1 MDGHWK
7 SAVGGLFTIWTPDQ
21 STVGGCT
28 AFETRRGL
36 STWVHWIQAV
46 PAKPTTTEDILTS
59 FHTCLRASAASMIA
73 LGIGFAVLPTAWAD
87 DEAVDPGSPGP
98 IQVAVAPQSDDATA
112 PAVAAC
118 QTFGQV
124 LDGASNYYGSF
135 ADSFEGSDY
144 SDPAVQSSNEVG
156 RTALRQA
163 AGTAMDASNVPGL
176 QPEIAGPM
184 RSWSLGAT
192 ALLVKMG
199 LRIPGDS
206 LNNTATSMNN
216 NAEQVQEACATA
228 GTHA

>member
-1 MDGHWK
+1 
-7 SAVGGLFTIWTPDQ
+7 
-21 STVGGCT
+21 
-28 AFETRRGL
+28 
-36 STWVHWIQAV
+36 
-46 PAKPTTTEDILTS
+46 
-59 FHTCLRASAASMIA
+59 MIA
-73 LGIGFAVLPTAWAD
+73 LGIGFSVLPTALAD
-87 DEAVDPGSPGP
+87 DDAVDPGGP
-98 IQVAVAPQSDDATA
+98 VQVAVAPVQSDDAAA

-118 QTFGQV
+118 SAFGQV

-176 QPEIAGPM
+176 QPEIASPM

-216 NAEQVQEACATA
+216 NAEKVQEACAAA

>member
-1 MDGHWK
+1 M
-7 SAVGGLFTIWTPDQ
+7 
-21 STVGGCT
+21 
-28 AFETRRGL
+28 
-36 STWVHWIQAV
+36 
-46 PAKPTTTEDILTS
+46 TS
-59 FHTCLRASAASMIA
+59 FRTCLRASAALVLA
-73 LGIGFAVLPTAWAD
+73 LGVGFSVLPTAWAD
-87 DEAVDPGSPGP
+87 DDAVDPGSPGP
-98 IQVAVAPQSDDATA
+98 VQVAVAPVQSDDATA

-118 QTFGQV
+118 SAFGQV

-176 QPEIAGPM
+176 QPEIASPM

-216 NAEQVQEACATA
+216 NAEKVQEACAAA